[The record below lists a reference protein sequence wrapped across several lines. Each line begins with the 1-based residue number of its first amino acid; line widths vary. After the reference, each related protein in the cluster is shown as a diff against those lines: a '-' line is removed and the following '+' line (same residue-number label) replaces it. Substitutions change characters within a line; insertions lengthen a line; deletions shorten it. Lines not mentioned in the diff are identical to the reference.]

1 MKLVGGQSGFLTA
14 RPSLYAW
21 PYLRLMLATPYR
33 VGLKVTEDLYRA
45 MKAAMSVGDY
55 GGVDSVDQESIE
67 TALS

>member
-1 MKLVGGQSGFLTA
+1 
-14 RPSLYAW
+14 
-21 PYLRLMLATPYR
+21 MLATPYR